1 MVFSL
6 NLFLQ
11 KKKKNKYHGILLEME
26 VIVGDEALFLWM
38 NLGDGGVHWCFSIL
52 QVLEGKWVW
61 YEVCNGS
68 NCWSMVE
75 DGNGRVCGV
84 RFGFMN
90 KWSYWW
96 PIATQIYL
104 GNFFVQFDV
113 ASFT

>member
-1 MVFSL
+1 
-6 NLFLQ
+6 
-11 KKKKNKYHGILLEME
+11 ME
-26 VIVGDEALFLWM
+26 VIVDDEALFLWM
-38 NLGDGGVHWCFSIL
+38 NLSDGGVHWCFSIL

-61 YEVCNGS
+61 YEVCDGS

-96 PIATQIYL
+96 PIATQI
-104 GNFFVQFDV
+104 FREFVCSIWCCYFYIVVQWGITCVMQDLYR
-113 ASFT
+113 AWLD